1 MPKTPI
7 TAKFIRVPVEGG
19 RLPVAPAFDDF
30 LDAKHMVVVELGM
43 QKGNLL
49 PEYFDAEKSAKMVE
63 EINAFNAACRKAGI
77 PIVHAG
83 YKFRKGGLDLVN
95 AQYPRITPLSGKKPF
110 PNPAMEEDTDL
121 WQFAGTDL
129 EFLLK
134 ILGCKT
140 IVFVGAGLDCIGMG
154 TGFYG
159 MIKDFK
165 CLVVEDRF
173 YPYFEDLGEE
183 CAKACTMFIGLVV
196 RADELTAEI
205 QAQGKE

>member
-83 YKFRKGGLDLVN
+83 YKFRK
-95 AQYPRITPLSGKKPF
+95 
-110 PNPAMEEDTDL
+110 
-121 WQFAGTDL
+121 AGS
-129 EFLLK
+129 
-134 ILGCKT
+134 IW
-140 IVFVGAGLDCIGMG
+140 
-154 TGFYG
+154 
-159 MIKDFK
+159 
-165 CLVVEDRF
+165 
-173 YPYFEDLGEE
+173 
-183 CAKACTMFIGLVV
+183 
-196 RADELTAEI
+196 
-205 QAQGKE
+205 

>member
-19 RLPVAPAFDDF
+19 RLPAAPAFDDF

-49 PEYFDAEKSAKMVE
+49 PEFFEAEKSAKMVE

-95 AQYPRITPLSGKKPF
+95 AQYPRITPLSGPSHSCT
-110 PNPAMEEDTDL
+110 PSSAISRPTARPTERTTSGSNEQARSE
-121 WQFAGTDL
+121 
-129 EFLLK
+129 
-134 ILGCKT
+134 
-140 IVFVGAGLDCIGMG
+140 GAGKTVAHWRRVISPVSSSG
-154 TGFYG
+154 TSRSS
-159 MIKDFK
+159 
-165 CLVVEDRF
+165 CR
-173 YPYFEDLGEE
+173 P
-183 CAKACTMFIGLVV
+183 CAPPAICSAGIP
-196 RADELTAEI
+196 
-205 QAQGKE
+205 